1 MGFLDSLSKLASKGS
16 GLLSRITNL
25 TKGKGV
31 IANLT
36 KGQGTVANIIR
47 RGNSIFKKGKGLY
60 DKGKTI
66 VDAAPVVKT
75 IFTNA

>member
-16 GLLSRITNL
+16 GFLSRLTNL

-47 RGNSIFKKGKGLY
+47 RGNSIFKK
-60 DKGKTI
+60 
-66 VDAAPVVKT
+66 VKAFMT
-75 IFTNA
+75 REKHAYCSHGSFT